1 MKVLGVSLVAARLLG
16 SKGVEYARPIPAG
29 CVTPS
34 IMPRF

>member
-1 MKVLGVSLVAARLLG
+1 MKVLGVSLVAPRLLG
-16 SKGVEYARPIPAG
+16 SKAVEDARPIRAG

>member
-1 MKVLGVSLVAARLLG
+1 MKVLDVSLVAPRLLG
-16 SKGVEYARPIPAG
+16 SKGVEDARPIPAG

>member
-1 MKVLGVSLVAARLLG
+1 MMVLGVSLVTPRLLG
-16 SKGVEYARPIPAG
+16 SKGVEDARPTPAG